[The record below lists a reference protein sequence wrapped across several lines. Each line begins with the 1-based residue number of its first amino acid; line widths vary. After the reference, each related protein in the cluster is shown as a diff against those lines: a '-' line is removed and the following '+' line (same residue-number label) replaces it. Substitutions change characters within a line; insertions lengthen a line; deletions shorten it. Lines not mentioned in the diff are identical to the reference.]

1 MEYTF
6 ARRINLNKKMRNNI
20 IVASLLVTSVLFA
33 QEKEFSKNQKDS
45 IESLNA
51 VIITT
56 DAIIGSKF
64 NAKNKA
70 GSTYFI
76 SPKELKTFNYDDV
89 SRILRTVP
97 GLTIQEED
105 GFGLRPNIGMR
116 GTSPN
121 RSEKITL
128 MEDGVLIAPA
138 PYSAPAA
145 YYFPTVSRM
154 QSFEILKG
162 GSQIQYGPYTTGGAI
177 NMVSTQIPRRFSG
190 RVTASIG
197 SFNTKKTYVNI
208 GDQHKN
214 YGYVLEYNNRNSDG
228 FKTIDNSSKK
238 TGFKGND
245 YVAKFRINS
254 DADAK
259 VYQSLTAKIQYSE
272 DFANETYLGLTDA
285 DYRKSPYRRY
295 VGSSEDYIDAEH
307 RQIMLTHLI
316 KPTKNFSI
324 VTKAYKNQFSRNW
337 YKLDA
342 LKLGSSKVSI
352 NNILT
357 DPTAYNAEYRAISG
371 ADNTIDNALLVKANN
386 RKYEAK
392 GIQSVGNYSFETGK
406 VKHDIDFG
414 IRYHEDYEDRFQWID
429 GYAIQN
435 GVMNRTSN
443 GTPGTDANSIIKAE
457 AIAAHILYNL
467 TFDKFTFT
475 PGIRY
480 EDIKLNSLNY
490 GTNDIT
496 RAGTTLAR
504 ANNKTNVWIPGLGI
518 LYKISD
524 GYNIFTSVHKGFSPP
539 GIKAGEDAE
548 NSLNTELG
556 FRFDKGALHGEVI
569 GYYNNFSNLQGS
581 DSMSGGGAGTG
592 DLFNAGAATVKGI
605 ELLAT
610 YDVIDNRAKRFKLPV
625 TLSYTFTDTKLK
637 NNFKSS
643 IWGTVESG
651 DEIPYIAKN
660 QLAITAALET
670 TKFNFS
676 VSGKY
681 VDAFR
686 TLAGTGTIPAQ
697 NKVPSNFIIDLSAR
711 YHVSE
716 YISLMGNVINVL
728 DKEYAVSRVP
738 AGLRPGHPF
747 GINFGI
753 MAEF

>member
-1 MEYTF
+1 M
-6 ARRINLNKKMRNNI
+6 KNNI
-20 IVASLLVTSVLFA
+20 LVASLLVTTAFFA
-33 QEKEFSKNQKDS
+33 QEKQLSRTQKDS
-45 IESLNA
+45 IESLNE

-76 SPKELKTFNYDDV
+76 SPKELKSFNYDDV

-97 GLTIQEED
+97 GLNIQEED

-177 NMVSTQIPRRFSG
+177 NMVSTQIPNRFSG
-190 RVTASIG
+190 RVIASVG
-197 SFNTKKTYVNI
+197 SFNTKRTYMNI
-208 GDQHKN
+208 GDQHEN

-228 FKTIDNSSKK
+228 FKNIDNSSKN
-238 TGFKGND
+238 TGFQAND
-245 YVAKFRINS
+245 YVAKFRINTDS
-254 DADAK
+254 DAK
-259 VYQSLTAKIQYSE
+259 VYQSLTAKLQYSE
-272 DFANETYLGLTDA
+272 DLANETYLGLTDE
-285 DYRKSPYRRY
+285 DYNKNPYRRY
-295 VGSSEDYIDAEH
+295 IGSNEDFIDTEH
-307 RQIMLTHLI
+307 RQVMLTHFI
-316 KPTKNFSI
+316 RPTKNFSI
-324 VTKAYKNQFSRNW
+324 TTKAYKNEFARNW

-352 NNILT
+352 NKILT
-357 DPTAYNAEYRAISG
+357 DPIAYNAEYRAITG
-371 ADNTIDNALLVKANN
+371 ADNTADNALLVKANN

-392 GIQSVGNYSFETGK
+392 GIQTVGNYSFKTGK
-406 VKHDIDFG
+406 AKHDIDFG

-435 GVMNRTSN
+435 GVMNRTKD
-443 GTPGTDANSIIKAE
+443 GTPGTDANKIVKAE

-467 TFDKFTFT
+467 TVDQFTFT

-480 EDIKLNSLNY
+480 EDIKLTSLNY
-490 GTNDIT
+490 GSNDIT
-496 RAGTTLAR
+496 RAGTSLAR
-504 ANNKTNVWIPGLGI
+504 AGNHINVWIPGMGI
-518 LYKISD
+518 LYKIND
-524 GYNIFTSVHKGFSPP
+524 DYNIFTSVHKGFSPP
-539 GIKAGEDAE
+539 GVSAGEDAE

-556 FRFDKGALHGEVI
+556 FRFNKNALQGEII

-581 DSMSGGGAGTG
+581 DSMSGGGTGTG

-610 YDVIDNRAKRFKLPV
+610 YDVIDNREKRFKLPV
-625 TLSYTFTDTKLK
+625 TVSYTLTDTKLK
-637 NNFKSS
+637 NSFKST
-643 IWGTVESG
+643 IWGNVESG
-651 DEIPYIAKN
+651 DEIPYIATN
-660 QLAITAALET
+660 QLAITTAFET
-670 TKFNFS
+670 EKFNFAL
-676 VSGKY
+676 SGKY
-681 VDAFR
+681 LDAFR
-686 TLAGTGTIPAQ
+686 TVAGTGAIAAN
-697 NKVPSNFIIDLSAR
+697 NKVGSNFIVDFSAR
-711 YHVSE
+711 YHITDHV
-716 YISLMGNVINVL
+716 SLMGNIINLL
-728 DKEYAVSRVP
+728 DTEYAVSRVP

-747 GINFGI
+747 GMNIGI
-753 MAEF
+753 MAQF

>member
-1 MEYTF
+1 
-6 ARRINLNKKMRNNI
+6 MRNNI
-20 IVASLLVTSVLFA
+20 IAASLLVTSALFA
-33 QEKEFSKNQKDS
+33 QEKELSKTQKDS
-45 IESLNA
+45 IESLNE

-56 DAIIGSKF
+56 DAIVGSKF
-64 NAKNKA
+64 KAKNKA

-97 GLTIQEED
+97 GVTIQEED

-128 MEDGVLIAPA
+128 MEDGILIAPA

-145 YYFPTVSRM
+145 YYFPTVNRM

-162 GSQIQYGPYTTGGAI
+162 GSQIQYGPYTTGGAM
-177 NMVSTQIPRRFSG
+177 NMVSTQIPNRFSG
-190 RVTASIG
+190 RVIASIG

-208 GDQHKN
+208 GDEHKN
-214 YGYVLEYNNRNSDG
+214 FGYVLEYNNRNSDG
-228 FKTIDNSSKK
+228 FKKIDNSSKN
-238 TGFKGND
+238 TGFQGND
-245 YVAKFRINS
+245 YVAKFRINTN
-254 DADAK
+254 ADAK

-272 DFANETYLGLTDA
+272 DLANETYLGLTDA
-285 DYRKSPYRRY
+285 DYANNPYRRY
-295 VGSSEDYIDAEH
+295 VGSNEDYIETEH
-307 RQIMLTHLI
+307 KQIMLTHLI
-316 KPTKNFSI
+316 KPFENFSI
-324 VTKAYKNQFSRNW
+324 TTKAYKNEFARNW

-342 LKLGSSKVSI
+342 VKVGASKISI

-357 DPTAYNAEYRAISG
+357 NPDTYNAEYRAITG
-371 ADNTIDNALLVKANN
+371 NDNTINSALLVKANN
-386 RKYEAK
+386 RMYEAK
-392 GIQSVGNYSFETGK
+392 GIQTVANYTFETGK
-406 VKHDIDFG
+406 TKHDIDFG
-414 IRYHEDYEDRFQWID
+414 IRYHEDFEDRFQWVD

-443 GTPGTDANSIIKAE
+443 GTPGTDANAIVKAE

-467 TFDKFTFT
+467 SIDKFTFT

-490 GTNDIT
+490 GTNDVI
-496 RAGTTLAR
+496 RAGTTLAK
-504 ANNKTNVWIPGLGI
+504 ANNKTNVWIPGMGI
-518 LYKISD
+518 LYKIND
-524 GYNIFTSVHKGFSPP
+524 DYNIFTSVHKGFSPP
-539 GIKAGEDAE
+539 GVKAGEDAE
-548 NSLNTELG
+548 SSLNTELG
-556 FRFDKGALHGEVI
+556 FRFHKNALQGEII

-592 DLFNAGAATVKGI
+592 DLFNAGEAIVKGI

-610 YDVIDNRAKRFKLPV
+610 YDVINNREKGFKLPV
-625 TLSYTFTDTKLK
+625 TVSYTLTDTELK
-637 NNFKSS
+637 NNFNST

-660 QLAITAALET
+660 QLAITTAFET
-670 TKFNFS
+670 EKFNFAL
-676 VSGKY
+676 SGKY

-686 TLAGTGTIPAQ
+686 TEAGVGTIPA
-697 NKVPSNFIIDLSAR
+697 NNRVASNFIIDFSAK
-711 YHVSE
+711 YHLNKH
-716 YISLMGNVINVL
+716 ISLMGNIINLL

-738 AGLRPGHPF
+738 AGLRPGQPF

-753 MAEF
+753 MAQL

>member
-1 MEYTF
+1 
-6 ARRINLNKKMRNNI
+6 MRNII
-20 IVASLLVTSVLFA
+20 IVASLLVTTVLFA
-33 QEKEFSKNQKDS
+33 QEKEISKKKKDS
-45 IESLNA
+45 IESLNE
-51 VIITT
+51 VIIST

-128 MEDGVLIAPA
+128 MEDGILIAPA

-177 NMVSTQIPRRFSG
+177 NMVSTQIPNSFSG
-190 RVTASIG
+190 RFIASIG
-197 SFNTKKTYVNI
+197 SFNTKRAYVNI
-208 GDQHKN
+208 GDQQEN
-214 YGYVLEYNNRNSDG
+214 YGYVIEYNNRNSDG
-228 FKTIDNSSKK
+228 FKTIDNSTKN
-238 TGFKGND
+238 TGFQSND
-245 YVAKFRINS
+245 YVAKFRINT

-259 VYQSLTAKIQYSE
+259 VYQSLTAKVQFSE
-272 DFANETYLGLTDA
+272 DLSNETYLGLTDA
-285 DYRKSPYRRY
+285 DYAKNPYRRY
-295 VGSSEDYIDAEH
+295 AASNEDYIDSEH
-307 RQIMLTHLI
+307 RQIMLTHFI
-316 KPTKNFSI
+316 RPTKNFSI
-324 VTKAYKNQFSRNW
+324 TTKAYKNNFARNW

-357 DPTAYNAEYRAISG
+357 DPITYNAEYQAITG
-371 ADNTIDNALLVKANN
+371 ATNTIDNALLVKANN

-392 GIQSVGNYSFETGK
+392 GIQSVGNYTFTTGK
-406 VKHDIDFG
+406 ANHDIDFG
-414 IRYHEDYEDRFQWID
+414 LRYHEDYEDRFQWVD

-443 GTPGTDANSIIKAE
+443 GTPGTDANRITKAE

-467 TFDKFTFT
+467 NIDKFTFT

-490 GTNDIT
+490 GSNDVNRT
-496 RAGTTLAR
+496 GTTLAK
-504 ANNKTNVWIPGLGI
+504 ANNKINVWIPGMGI
-518 LYKISD
+518 LYKINDS
-524 GYNIFTSVHKGFSPP
+524 YNVFTSIHKGFSPP
-539 GIKAGEDAE
+539 GVQAGEDAE
-548 NSLNTELG
+548 NSVNTELG
-556 FRFDKGALHGEVI
+556 FRFNKKAFRGEVI
-569 GYYNNFSNLQGS
+569 GYYNDFSNLQGA
-581 DSMSGGGAGTG
+581 DSMSGGGTGTG
-592 DLFNAGAATVKGI
+592 DLFNAGAAIVKGL
-605 ELLAT
+605 EVLAT
-610 YDVIDNRAKRFKLPV
+610 YDVINNIEKGFKLPV
-625 TLSYTFTDTKLK
+625 TVSYTLTDTELK
-637 NNFKSS
+637 NNFNST
-643 IWGTVESG
+643 IWGNVESG

-660 QLAITAALET
+660 QLAITTAFET
-670 TKFNFS
+670 EKFNFAI
-676 VSGKY
+676 SGKY

-686 TLAGTGTIPAQ
+686 TVAGTGTIPNN
-697 NKVPSNFIIDLSAR
+697 NKVRSNFIVDFSAR
-711 YHVSE
+711 YHVTDH
-716 YISLMGNVINVL
+716 ISLMGNIINLL
-728 DKEYAVSRVP
+728 DNDYAVSRVP

-747 GINFGI
+747 GMNLGI
-753 MAEF
+753 MAQF

>member
-1 MEYTF
+1 MKY
-6 ARRINLNKKMRNNI
+6 NLI
-20 IVASLLVTSVLFA
+20 IASLLVTCVVFA
-33 QEKEFSKNQKDS
+33 QQKQISTTQKDS
-45 IESLNA
+45 IENLNE
-51 VIITT
+51 VIVSA

-64 NAKNKA
+64 KAKNKA

-97 GLTIQEED
+97 GITIQEED

-128 MEDGVLIAPA
+128 MEDGILIAPA

-177 NMVSTQIPRRFSG
+177 NMVSTQIPRSLSG
-190 RVTASIG
+190 SVVASIG

-208 GDQHKN
+208 GDQHN
-214 YGYVLEYNNRNSDG
+214 NFGYLLEYNNRNSDG
-228 FKTIDNSSKK
+228 FKKIDNSSKS
-238 TGFKGND
+238 TGFQSND
-245 YVAKFRINS
+245 YVAKFRINT

-272 DFANETYLGLTDA
+272 DLANETYLGLTDE
-285 DYRKSPYRRY
+285 DYNKNAYRRY
-295 VGSSEDYIDAEH
+295 VGSNEDFIDTEH
-307 RQIMLTHLI
+307 RQLMMTHLI
-316 KPTKNFSI
+316 KPTKKFSI
-324 VTKAYKNQFSRNW
+324 TTKAYKNEFARNW

-342 LKLGSSKVSI
+342 LKLESSKVSI

-357 DPTAYNAEYRAISG
+357 DPVKYNAEYQALTG
-371 ADNTIDNALLVKANN
+371 AENTFDNALLVKANN
-386 RKYEAK
+386 REYEAK
-392 GIQSVGNYSFETGK
+392 GIQTVVNYGFETGK
-406 VKHDIDFG
+406 AKHDIDFG
-414 IRYHEDYEDRFQWID
+414 IRYHEDYEDRFQWVD

-443 GTPGTDANSIIKAE
+443 GTPGTDANKINKAE

-467 TFDKFTFT
+467 SVEKFTFT

-490 GTNDIT
+490 GINDVT
-496 RAGTTLAR
+496 RAGTTLAK
-504 ANNKTNVWIPGLGI
+504 ANNKVNVWIPGMGI
-518 LYKISD
+518 LYKIND
-524 GYNIFTSVHKGFSPP
+524 DYNLFTSIHKGFSPP
-539 GIKAGEDAE
+539 GVKAGEDAE
-548 NSLNTELG
+548 NSLNTEMG
-556 FRFDKGALHGEVI
+556 FRFRKNALQGEII

-581 DSMSGGGAGTG
+581 DSMSGGGTGTG
-592 DLFNAGAATVKGI
+592 DLFNAGAAIVKGI

-610 YDVIDNRAKRFKLPV
+610 YDIINNQDKGFKLPITV
-625 TLSYTFTDTKLK
+625 SYTFTDTKLK
-637 NNFKSS
+637 NNFNSS
-643 IWGTVESG
+643 IWGIVQSG

-660 QLAITAALET
+660 QLAITTAFET
-670 TKFNFS
+670 PNFNFA

-686 TLAGTGTIPAQ
+686 TVAGAGTILAS
-697 NKVPSNFIIDLSAR
+697 NKVSSNFIIDFSAK
-711 YHVSE
+711 YHINE
-716 YISLMGNVINVL
+716 HISLMGNIINLL

-738 AGLRPGHPF
+738 AGLRPGMPF

-753 MAEF
+753 MARL